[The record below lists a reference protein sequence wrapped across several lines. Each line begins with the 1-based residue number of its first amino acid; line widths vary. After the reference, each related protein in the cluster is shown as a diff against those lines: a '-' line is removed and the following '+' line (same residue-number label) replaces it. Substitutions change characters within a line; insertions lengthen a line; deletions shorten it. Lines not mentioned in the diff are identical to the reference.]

1 MIGSSTRRRLLQS
14 TVYSLRSQQRCG
26 KRPLRSS
33 LIGTATTTSPDNWY
47 QIDRLTFLPAR
58 SFSST
63 DIAKSK
69 PHRFE
74 HLDLDPLTLK
84 ALRRQGIHKTTE
96 VQQKTY
102 AAIRSGNN
110 VVARSRTGTGKT
122 LAFLVPSIE
131 RYLAQDNLESA
142 AFGIPI
148 LVLAPTR
155 ELAAQIGKEAEKL
168 LSVHRKHGRHNLSS
182 QVIYGGSSKKED
194 IDAFH
199 KNLPTILVATPGR
212 LKDHL

>member
-14 TVYSLRSQQRCG
+14 TAYSLRSQQRCG

-33 LIGTATTTSPDNWY
+33 LIGTATTTSPDNWC
-47 QIDRLTFLPAR
+47 QIDQLTFLPAR

-63 DIAKSK
+63 DVANSK

>member
-1 MIGSSTRRRLLQS
+1 MISNTARRRLLQS
-14 TVYSLRSQQRCG
+14 AVYSPRFQQRCG

-33 LIGTATTTSPDNWY
+33 LIGTATATSPANFCP
-47 QIDRLTFLPAR
+47 IDPLTLLPAR
-58 SFSST
+58 AFLSTNSTSSK
-63 DIAKSK
+63 A
-69 PHRFE
+69 HRFE
-74 HLDLDPLTLK
+74 DLDLDPLTLK

-102 AAIRSGNN
+102 HAIRSGRN

-131 RYLAQDNLESA
+131 RFLKQNEMESNTW
-142 AFGIPI
+142 GIPI

-182 QVIYGGSSKKED
+182 QVVYGGSSKKED
-194 IDAFH
+194 EEAFR
-199 KNLPTILVATPGR
+199 NCLPTILVATPGR